1 MLVEETSKDFPF
13 CRKMQVIIKEG
24 DLTVIKDLTS
34 EYPSAL
40 EVLTAAYDAIAR
52 IFPRQSVIDAHGKID
67 PDSL

>member
-1 MLVEETSKDFPF
+1 
-13 CRKMQVIIKEG
+13 MQVIIKEG

>member
-1 MLVEETSKDFPF
+1 MTDGIKNTGRITQP
-13 CRKMQVIIKEG
+13 VIIKEG

-52 IFPRQSVIDAHGKID
+52 IFPRQSVIDAHDKID